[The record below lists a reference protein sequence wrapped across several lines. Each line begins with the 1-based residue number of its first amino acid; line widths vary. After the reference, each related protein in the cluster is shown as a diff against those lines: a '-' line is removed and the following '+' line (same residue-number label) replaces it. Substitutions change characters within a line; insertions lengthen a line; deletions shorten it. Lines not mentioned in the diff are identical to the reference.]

1 MRAQTKRRLMAAVVS
16 ALALTVG
23 APAAAQAGPTFHGT
37 DAEGNLLTIE
47 RVGHA
52 SSSKHK
58 RVKKA
63 TRGWHHWRHRGA
75 YAVTRKTPLEFTP
88 AGATRLVGIDERPI
102 SGELYGV
109 GDNSVVYRV
118 NPRTGV
124 ATGVAGP
131 LTAPFGNTLR
141 GSLFGVDFNPTSP
154 GGGAIRIVSDANYNH
169 RVGPDTGANGA
180 MTPDG
185 DLQGGMGT
193 TRIVH
198 AAYTNSGL
206 STTQPTTT
214 QLYVLD
220 AAGDRLYVQNPPNAG
235 TLTNPVR
242 VRFDVTDAGGFDVAG
257 ADEAYVAAEHHG
269 GTKLYALDLASGRS
283 ESFGMVW
290 GAKTLTGLAVAQ
302 ER

>member
-1 MRAQTKRRLMAAVVS
+1 MREHTKRRLMAVGAG
-16 ALALTVG
+16 ALALAVA
-23 APAAAQAGPTFHGT
+23 APAAAQAGPTFHAT
-37 DAEGNLLTIE
+37 DAQGNLLTIE
-47 RVGHA
+47 KTGHA
-52 SSSKHK
+52 SYSKHK
-58 RVKKA
+58 RAKKA
-63 TRGWHHWRHRGA
+63 TRGWHHWRHHGR
-75 YAVTRKTPLEFTP
+75 YAVTRSTPLEFTP

-131 LTAPFGNTLR
+131 LTAPFGIGLR

-154 GGGAIRIVSDANYNH
+154 GGGAIRIVSDAGYNH

-185 DLQGGMGT
+185 DLNGAAGA
-193 TRIVH
+193 RIVH

-214 QLYVLD
+214 TLYVLD
-220 AAGDRLYVQNPPNAG
+220 AAGDRLYVQAPPNAG
-235 TLTNPVR
+235 TLTNPVK
-242 VRFDVTDAGGFDVAG
+242 VKLDVTDAGGFDIAG
-257 ADEAYVAAEHHG
+257 ADEAYVATEHNG
-269 GTKLYALDLASGRS
+269 GSKLYALDLATGRT
-283 ESFGMVW
+283 ESFGSVW
-290 GAKTLTGLAVAQ
+290 GAPVLTGLAVAQ